1 MPNAIGLMNTS
12 LLLLIVHFYPQL
24 NGMEKIMTKQNRNVL
39 ITGGT
44 GILGSAVTKAYL
56 AQGDNVAVTYLFDN
70 EVERFKEF
78 NPELGED
85 VTFLYANVTEEA
97 EVQKTVEAFVSQLGS
112 LDVLINIVGG
122 FVGGIPTVELEVDRW
137 DFMMNL
143 NLKSVFLCCKTAI
156 PHMTAQAYGK
166 IINVSARAGLKGEAG
181 LSAYCVSKGGVR
193 TLTEALAAEVM
204 DSGVNVNA
212 IMPSI
217 MDTPMNREA
226 MPDEEH
232 DRWVAPADVAK
243 VICFLTSDDAAV
255 INGAAIPVYGRA

>member
-1 MPNAIGLMNTS
+1 
-12 LLLLIVHFYPQL
+12 
-24 NGMEKIMTKQNRNVL
+24 MTRQNRNVL

-56 AQGDNVAVTYLFDN
+56 AQGDTVAVTYLFEN
-70 EVERFKEF
+70 EVERFKEY
-78 NPELGED
+78 NPELSKD

-97 EVQKTVEAFVSQLGS
+97 EVQNTIKEFLFQFDR

-122 FVGGIPTVELEVDRW
+122 FVGGIPTAELEVDRW
-137 DFMMNL
+137 DFMMDL
-143 NLKSVFLCCKTAI
+143 NLKSVFLCCKAAI
-156 PHMTAQAYGK
+156 PDMTAQGYGK

-193 TLTEALAAEVM
+193 TLTESLAAEVM

-243 VICFLTSDDAAV
+243 VICFLTSDDAAI

>member
-1 MPNAIGLMNTS
+1 
-12 LLLLIVHFYPQL
+12 
-24 NGMEKIMTKQNRNVL
+24 MTKQHRNVL

-56 AQGDNVAVTYLFDN
+56 AQGDTVAVTYLFED
-70 EVERFKEF
+70 EVKRFKQD
-78 NPELGED
+78 NPKLSED
-85 VTFLYANVTEEA
+85 VTFLFANVTEET
-97 EVQKTVEAFVSQLGS
+97 EVQNTIEAFVSKFGS

-122 FVGGIPTVELEVDRW
+122 FVGGIPTAELEVDRW

-156 PHMTAQAYGK
+156 PHMTENGYGK

-181 LSAYCVSKGGVR
+181 LSAYCVAKGGVR

-226 MPDEEH
+226 MPDEDH
-232 DRWVAPADVAK
+232 DRWVATTDVAK
-243 VICFLTSDDAAV
+243 VICFLTSDEAAI

>member
-1 MPNAIGLMNTS
+1 
-12 LLLLIVHFYPQL
+12 
-24 NGMEKIMTKQNRNVL
+24 MTKSNRNVL

-56 AQGDNVAVTYLFDN
+56 AQGDTVAVTYLFEN
-70 EVERFKEF
+70 EVERFKQY
-78 NPELGED
+78 NPELSED
-85 VTFLYANVTEEA
+85 VTFLFANVTEES
-97 EVQKTVEAFVSQLGS
+97 EVQRSFEAFLSQFGH
-112 LDVLINIVGG
+112 LDILVNIVGG
-122 FVGGIPTVELEVDRW
+122 FVGGIPTVELEEERW

-143 NLKSVFLCCKTAI
+143 NLKSVFLCCKTII
-156 PHMTAQAYGK
+156 PHMTERRYGK

-193 TLTEALAAEVM
+193 TLTEALAAEVL

-217 MDTPMNREA
+217 MDTPANRES

-232 DRWVAPADVAK
+232 DRWVAPAEVAK
-243 VICFLTSDDAAV
+243 VICFLTSDDAAI

>member
-1 MPNAIGLMNTS
+1 
-12 LLLLIVHFYPQL
+12 
-24 NGMEKIMTKQNRNVL
+24 MTKSNRNVL

-56 AQGDNVAVTYLFDN
+56 AQGDTVAVTYLFEN
-70 EVERFKEF
+70 EVERFKQY
-78 NPELGED
+78 NPELRED
-85 VTFLYANVTEEA
+85 VTFLFANVTEES
-97 EVQKTVEAFVSQLGS
+97 EVQGSFEAFLSQFGH
-112 LDVLINIVGG
+112 LDILVNIVGG
-122 FVGGIPTVELEVDRW
+122 FVGGIPTVELEEERW

-143 NLKSVFLCCKTAI
+143 NLKSVFLCCKTII
-156 PHMTAQAYGK
+156 PHMTERRYGK

-193 TLTEALAAEVM
+193 TLTETLAAEVM
-204 DSGVNVNA
+204 DSGINVNA

-217 MDTPMNREA
+217 MDTPANRES

-243 VICFLTSDDAAV
+243 VICFLTSDDAAI

>member
-1 MPNAIGLMNTS
+1 
-12 LLLLIVHFYPQL
+12 
-24 NGMEKIMTKQNRNVL
+24 MTKQHRNVL

-56 AQGDNVAVTYLFDN
+56 TQGDTVAVTYLFEE

-78 NPELGED
+78 NPEHAED
-85 VTFLYANVTEEA
+85 VTFLFADVTEET
-97 EVQKTVEAFVSQLGS
+97 EVQKTIAEFISKFGS
-112 LDVLINIVGG
+112 LDVLVNIVGG
-122 FVGGIPTVELEVDRW
+122 FIGGIPTTELEQDQW

-156 PHMTAQAYGK
+156 PHMTAQRYGK

-193 TLTEALAAEVM
+193 TLTESLAAEVM

-217 MDTPMNREA
+217 MDTPTNREA
-226 MPDEEH
+226 MPDADH
-232 DRWVAPADVAK
+232 DRWVATADVAK
-243 VICFLTSDDAAV
+243 VICFLTSDDAAI

>member
-1 MPNAIGLMNTS
+1 
-12 LLLLIVHFYPQL
+12 
-24 NGMEKIMTKQNRNVL
+24 MTKQHRNVL

-56 AQGDNVAVTYLFDN
+56 AQGDTVAVTYLFED
-70 EVERFKEF
+70 EVARFKQH
-78 NPELGED
+78 NPKLSED
-85 VTFLYANVTEEA
+85 VAFLFANVTVEA
-97 EVQKTVEAFVSQLGS
+97 EVQKTITEFISKFGS

-122 FVGGIPTVELEVDRW
+122 FVGGIPTAELEQEQW
-137 DFMMNL
+137 DFMMDL

-156 PHMTAQAYGK
+156 PHMTAQSYGK
-166 IINVSARAGLKGEAG
+166 IVNVSARAGLKGEAG

-193 TLTEALAAEVM
+193 TLTESLAAEVM

-226 MPDEEH
+226 MPDEDH
-232 DRWVAPADVAK
+232 DRWVATADVAK
-243 VICFLTSDDAAV
+243 VISFLTSDDAAI

>member
-1 MPNAIGLMNTS
+1 MTR
-12 LLLLIVHFYPQL
+12 
-24 NGMEKIMTKQNRNVL
+24 EKRSVL

-56 AQGDNVAVTYLFDN
+56 AQGDTVAVTYLFDN
-70 EVERFKEF
+70 EVERFKQY
-78 NPELGED
+78 NPELSEN
-85 VTFLYANVTEEA
+85 VSFLFANVTEEA
-97 EVQKTVEAFVSQLGS
+97 DVQKTIQTFLTQFGQ
-112 LDVLINIVGG
+112 LDVLVNIVGG
-122 FVGGIPTVELEVDRW
+122 FVGGIPTAELQEDKW

-143 NLKSVFLCCKTAI
+143 NLKSVFLCCKAVI
-156 PHMTAQAYGK
+156 PHMTEKGYGK
-166 IINVSARAGLKGEAG
+166 IVNVSARAGLKGEAG

-193 TLTEALAAEVM
+193 ILTESLAAEVM

-217 MDTPMNREA
+217 MDTPANREA

-232 DRWVAPADVAK
+232 DRWVAPVDVAK
-243 VICFLTSDDAAV
+243 VICFLTSDDATI

>member
-1 MPNAIGLMNTS
+1 
-12 LLLLIVHFYPQL
+12 
-24 NGMEKIMTKQNRNVL
+24 MTKRKRNVL

-56 AQGDNVAVTYLFDN
+56 AQGDSVAVTYLFEN
-70 EVERFKEF
+70 EVERFKKF
-78 NPELGED
+78 NLELSEE
-85 VTFLYANVTEEA
+85 VAFLPANVTEETD
-97 EVQKTVEAFVSQLGS
+97 VQQSIQEFLFQFDRLHILV
-112 LDVLINIVGG
+112 NIVGG
-122 FVGGIPTVELEVDRW
+122 FVGGIPTAELDVDKW

-143 NLKSVFLCCKTAI
+143 NLKSVFLCCKAAI

-204 DSGVNVNA
+204 DSGVNINA

-217 MDTPMNREA
+217 MDTPANRET
-226 MPDEEH
+226 MPGEDH

-243 VICFLTSDDAAV
+243 VICFLTSDDATI

>member
-1 MPNAIGLMNTS
+1 M
-12 LLLLIVHFYPQL
+12 
-24 NGMEKIMTKQNRNVL
+24 KKQNRNVL

-56 AQGDNVAVTYLFDN
+56 AQGDTVSVTYLFED
-70 EVERFKEF
+70 EVERFKQDT
-78 NPELGED
+78 PELNED
-85 VTFLYANVTEEA
+85 VTFLFANVTVET
-97 EVQKTVEAFVSQLGS
+97 EVQKTIAEFISQFGS
-112 LDVLINIVGG
+112 LDVLVNIVGG
-122 FVGGIPTVELEVDRW
+122 FVGGIPTAELEEDRW

-156 PHMTAQAYGK
+156 PQMTAQRYGK

-193 TLTEALAAEVM
+193 TLTESLAAEVM

-226 MPDEEH
+226 MPDEDH

-243 VICFLTSDDAAV
+243 VICFLTSDDAAI

>member
-1 MPNAIGLMNTS
+1 
-12 LLLLIVHFYPQL
+12 
-24 NGMEKIMTKQNRNVL
+24 MTRQNRNVL

-56 AQGDNVAVTYLFDN
+56 AQGDTVAVTYLFEN
-70 EVERFKEF
+70 EVERFKAY
-78 NPELGED
+78 NPELSKD

-97 EVQKTVEAFVSQLGS
+97 EVQNTIKEFLFQFDR

-122 FVGGIPTVELEVDRW
+122 FVGGIPTAELEVDRW
-137 DFMMNL
+137 DFMMDL
-143 NLKSVFLCCKTAI
+143 NLKSVFLCCKAVI
-156 PHMTAQAYGK
+156 PDMTAQGYGK
-166 IINVSARAGLKGEAG
+166 ILNVSARAGLKGEAG

-193 TLTEALAAEVM
+193 TLTESLAAEVM

-226 MPDEEH
+226 MPDEDH

>member
-1 MPNAIGLMNTS
+1 MTR
-12 LLLLIVHFYPQL
+12 
-24 NGMEKIMTKQNRNVL
+24 EKRSVL

-44 GILGSAVTKAYL
+44 GILGSVVTKAYL
-56 AQGDNVAVTYLFDN
+56 AQGDNVAVTYLFEN
-70 EVERFKEF
+70 EVDTFKKF
-78 NPELGED
+78 NPDLFED
-85 VTFLYANVTEEA
+85 VTFLFANVTEEA
-97 EVQKTVEAFVSQLGS
+97 EVQKTVQEFLSKFGQ
-112 LDVLINIVGG
+112 LDVLVNIVGG
-122 FVGGIPTVELEVDRW
+122 FVGGIPTAELEEDRW

-156 PHMTAQAYGK
+156 PHMTAQGYGK

-193 TLTEALAAEVM
+193 TLTESLAAEVM

-226 MPDEEH
+226 MPDEDH

-243 VICFLTSDDAAV
+243 VICFLTSDDATI

>member
-1 MPNAIGLMNTS
+1 M
-12 LLLLIVHFYPQL
+12 L
-24 NGMEKIMTKQNRNVL
+24 NQNRNVL

-56 AQGDNVAVTYLFDN
+56 EKDGNVAVTYLFDD
-70 EVERFKEF
+70 EVERFKQH
-78 NPELGED
+78 NPEICDD
-85 VTFLYANVTEEA
+85 VTFLFANVTEEE
-97 EVQKTVEAFVSQLGS
+97 EVQKTIETFLNQFGH
-112 LDVLINIVGG
+112 LDVLVNIVGG
-122 FVGGIPTVELEVDRW
+122 FVGGIPAAELEEDRW

-143 NLKSVFLCCKTAI
+143 NLKSVFLCCKAVI
-156 PHMTAQAYGK
+156 PHMTERGSGK
-166 IINVSARAGLKGEAG
+166 IVNVSARAGLKGEAG

-204 DSGVNVNA
+204 DSGINVNC

-226 MPDEEH
+226 MPDEDH
-232 DRWVAPADVAK
+232 SRWVKTEDVAK
-243 VICFLTSDDAAV
+243 VISFLTSDDASI

>member
-1 MPNAIGLMNTS
+1 
-12 LLLLIVHFYPQL
+12 
-24 NGMEKIMTKQNRNVL
+24 MTKQNRNVL

-56 AQGDNVAVTYLFDN
+56 TQGDNVAVTYLFEN
-70 EVERFKEF
+70 EVENFKKF
-78 NPELGED
+78 NPDLFDD
-85 VTFLYANVTEEA
+85 VTFLFANVTEET
-97 EVQKTVEAFVSQLGS
+97 EVQKTIEEFVSQFGS
-112 LDVLINIVGG
+112 LDVLVNIVGG
-122 FVGGIPTVELEVDRW
+122 FVGGIPTAELEEDRW

-143 NLKSVFLCCKTAI
+143 NLKSVFLCCKTVI
-156 PHMTAQAYGK
+156 PYMTAQSYGK

-193 TLTEALAAEVM
+193 TLTESLAAEVM

-217 MDTPMNREA
+217 MDTPANRES
-226 MPDEEH
+226 MPDEDH

-243 VICFLTSDDAAV
+243 VICFLTSDDATI

>member
-1 MPNAIGLMNTS
+1 
-12 LLLLIVHFYPQL
+12 
-24 NGMEKIMTKQNRNVL
+24 MTKQNRNVL

-56 AQGDNVAVTYLFDN
+56 AQGDTVAVTYLFEE
-70 EVERFKEF
+70 EVERFKQN
-78 NPELGED
+78 NPQLSEN
-85 VTFLYANVTEEA
+85 VTFLFANVTVEA
-97 EVQKTVEAFVSQLGS
+97 EVQKTIAEFISQFDS
-112 LDVLINIVGG
+112 LDVLVNIVGG
-122 FVGGIPTVELEVDRW
+122 FVGGIPTAELEEDRW

-156 PHMTAQAYGK
+156 PHMTAQGYGK

-193 TLTEALAAEVM
+193 TLTESLAAEVI
-204 DSGVNVNA
+204 DSGINVNA

-226 MPDEEH
+226 MPDEDH
-232 DRWVAPADVAK
+232 NRWVAPADVAK
-243 VICFLTSDDAAV
+243 VICFLTSDDASI